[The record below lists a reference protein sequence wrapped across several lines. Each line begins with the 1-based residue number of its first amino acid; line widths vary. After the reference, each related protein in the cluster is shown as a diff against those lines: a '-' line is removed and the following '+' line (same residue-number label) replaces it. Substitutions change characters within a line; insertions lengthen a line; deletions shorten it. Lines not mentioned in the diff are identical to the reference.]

1 MKMFSV
7 EVVLI
12 TAYVEAPSRDAAI
25 ASLTRVVGKP
35 YASNELPKFEHGAE
49 VILRQDD
56 HSIAVGSNVWLSPVA
71 VSSGFPA
78 NDLIED

>member
-12 TAYVEAPSRDAAI
+12 TTAYVEAPGRDAAI

-35 YASNELPKFEHGAE
+35 YVQLSYPGLSTVRRSYLGRTITAS
-49 VILRQDD
+49 
-56 HSIAVGSNVWLSPVA
+56 LSEA
-71 VSSGFPA
+71 VSGFH
-78 NDLIED
+78 L